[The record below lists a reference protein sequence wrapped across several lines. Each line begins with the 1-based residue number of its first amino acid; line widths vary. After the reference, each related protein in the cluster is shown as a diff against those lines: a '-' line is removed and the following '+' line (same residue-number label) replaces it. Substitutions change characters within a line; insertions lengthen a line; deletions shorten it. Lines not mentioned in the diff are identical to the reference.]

1 MFRASKS
8 KSFFKGSGD
17 ISEDISK
24 NNSSLPI
31 NFEFELQNVTEK
43 IPREEKKKER
53 EKRERERE
61 KLAAAITLTLSLSHQ
76 SSVISHHVSRGIQHG
91 DVAT

>member
-43 IPREEKKKER
+43 IPRKEEREREER
-53 EKRERERE
+53 EKREREVSGGDHSH
-61 KLAAAITLTLSLSHQ
+61 SLSQ

>member
-1 MFRASKS
+1 MSVSRIQIQI
-8 KSFFKGSGD
+8 FFKGSGD

-43 IPREEKKKER
+43 IPRKEER
-53 EKRERERE
+53 EREERERERE
-61 KLAAAITLTLSLSHQ
+61 VSGGDHSHSLSQ

>member
-43 IPREEKKKER
+43 IPRRKEER
-53 EKRERERE
+53 EREERERERE
-61 KLAAAITLTLSLSHQ
+61 VSGGDHSHSLSQ